1 MIWLFI
7 VVIVTLVVA
16 SAVTLLFDSESKL
29 HIPKEALYIEDGAHE
44 KIETVHIGSSDISV
58 GIVCIGDKYASDVN
72 TLMEDK
78 IKYFKHLNM
87 SVYVLRDHMRFSG
100 ESKKQHPSK
109 SKITLAYWMLENLD
123 SERIMIVDAD
133 IGIVNREI
141 DVKEFLSEE
150 DIQLQKTQYVAGYTV
165 FQSSIIILKKS
176 KEIMNMLKS
185 VWYDSTVSTRRYPGM
200 NKVDFGEQT
209 SLQTAIEGGNFDITY
224 KELSPQICCLNA
236 RKCDKGHLFVHFI
249 GSRHV
254 DKLDRIYTSFKEKQ
268 TSN

>member
-16 SAVTLLFDSESKL
+16 SVVILFGSELKL
-29 HIPKEALYIEDGAHE
+29 HIPRETIYIEDGAHE
-44 KIETVHIGSSDISV
+44 KIDTVHIGSSDISV

-78 IKYFKHLNM
+78 IEYFKSLNM
-87 SVYVLRDHMRFSG
+87 SIYVLRDHVIFSG

-109 SKITLAYWMLENLD
+109 SKITLAYWMLENLE
-123 SERIMIVDAD
+123 SERILIVDAD

-150 DIQLQKTQYVAGYTV
+150 DIQIQKTQYVSGYTV
-165 FQSSIIILKKS
+165 LQSSIIILKKS
-176 KEIMNMLKS
+176 NEIMNMLKS

-209 SLQTAIEGGNFDITY
+209 SLQTAIEGGYFDITY
-224 KELSPQICCLNA
+224 KELSPRICCLDA
-236 RKCDKGHLFVHFI
+236 GKCNKEHLFVHFI

-254 DKLDRIYTSFKEKQ
+254 DKLGRCT
-268 TSN
+268 